1 MCGIE
6 GYHPIHYRLYFCLSV
21 LSSFYLKELDL
32 VQQTDE
38 VLFEASL
45 TNFASCAKSHYKKV
59 L

>member
-1 MCGIE
+1 MYGIK

-21 LSSFYLKELDL
+21 LPSFYLKELHL
-32 VQQTDE
+32 VQQTE
-38 VLFEASL
+38 ELVLEASL